1 MLCCG
6 MRGEAI
12 VRMGACSCMVN
23 MKSIP
28 TVLLTGAAGQLGFD
42 LRRSLAPIA
51 HVVATDRS
59 TCDLADVDSIRC
71 AVRDIRPDVILNAAA
86 YTAVDRAETEPQ
98 VAFAINGVAPGILA
112 EEAKAIGALLV
123 HYSTDYVFDG
133 DKDGWYLET
142 DPPAPR
148 SVYGESKLQGER
160 SIEAVGGAAWVFR
173 TSWVFSAHGANFAKT
188 MLNIARN
195 SDRLRVVSD
204 QIGAPTSSAL
214 VADVTAHAVRERWL
228 HASADRRCSGFELFH
243 LTAAGET
250 SWYEYAREVV
260 GFMLS
265 HGMPMR
271 VQADQIVP
279 ILTAEFPLP
288 ASRPKNSRL
297 NTHKLREAFDLNLP
311 DWKDGLHHVLE
322 QLLD

>member
-1 MLCCG
+1 
-6 MRGEAI
+6 
-12 VRMGACSCMVN
+12 MVK
-23 MKSIP
+23 MKSSIP

-51 HVVATDRS
+51 RIVATDRS
-59 TCDLADVDSIRC
+59 TCDLADADSIRRV
-71 AVRDIRPDVILNAAA
+71 VRDVRPDVILNAAA
-86 YTAVDRAETEPQ
+86 YTAVDKAEVESEL
-98 VAFAINGVAPGILA
+98 AFAINGVAPGILA
-112 EEAKAIGALLV
+112 EEAKAFGALLV

-133 DKDGWYLET
+133 GKDGWYLEI

-148 SVYGESKLQGER
+148 SVYAASKLAGER
-160 SIEAVGGAAWVFR
+160 AIEAVGGAAWVFR
-173 TSWVFSAHGANFAKT
+173 TSWVFSAHGSNFAKT
-188 MLNIARN
+188 MLNIARK

-214 VADVTAHAVRERWL
+214 VADVTAHALREGWL
-228 HASADRRCSGFELFH
+228 CVEADRRRAGFDLFH
-243 LTAAGET
+243 LAAAGET
-250 SWYEYAREVV
+250 NWYEYAREVV
-260 GFMLS
+260 GFMQS
-265 HGMPMR
+265 RGMTTR
-271 VQADQIVP
+271 VHADEIVP

-297 NTHKLREAFDLNLP
+297 DTRKLRETFGLHLP